1 MFINSIQPFKIKID
15 EVHTL
20 EYKPSNERVYLHD
33 NEGREAVFSRSDAE
47 RLYWLNTRL
56 EKIEIKTSKHNNKF
70 ILLKIVG
77 GASLVSFNPEVI
89 GKASLLELPVDVVLL
104 VRVHLKDDNIEQK
117 NQSLTNFILSCINL
131 EVEEVM
137 TEEMQ

>member
-15 EVHTL
+15 EAHIL

-77 GASLVSFNPEVI
+77 GASFVSFNPEVI
-89 GKASLLELPVDVVLL
+89 GKALLLELPVDVELL